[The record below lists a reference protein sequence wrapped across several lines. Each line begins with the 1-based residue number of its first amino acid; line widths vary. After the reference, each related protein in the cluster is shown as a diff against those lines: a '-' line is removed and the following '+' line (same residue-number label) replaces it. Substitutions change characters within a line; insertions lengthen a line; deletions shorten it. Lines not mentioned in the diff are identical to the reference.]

1 MWQCDM
7 TNWNIISP
15 EWWDLRPFHRT
26 GGKDQV
32 VFTLLFLIF
41 ILLSV
46 MWSFT
51 GPAVMFILPTE
62 AAMRA
67 FRILFDIQSAGC
79 ASRDSWNEIT
89 KIQWKLNRWDAD
101 VTLSKLWLRGNCYHH
116 HHHPAS
122 PFIWLNFKDKPCVL
136 RIIMISS
143 P

>member
-1 MWQCDM
+1 MWQ
-7 TNWNIISP
+7 TEILSHLT
-15 EWWDLRPFHRT
+15 WWDLRPCHRT
-26 GGKDQV
+26 KW
-32 VFTLLFLIF
+32 FLHCYFLIL

-116 HHHPAS
+116 HPAS